1 LKVTVP
7 VGIPVLGGVAETVAV
22 KVTEFPELDGFNDEV
37 TAEEVPSSLTVMVA
51 VFVVALPKAFVK
63 MA

>member
-37 TAEEVPSSLTVMVA
+37 TAVEVPSSLTVMVA